1 MLFVCT
7 CYVHLA
13 IVMQMLNVAH
23 RKELI
28 WREKQNNTLYNRLT
42 LKFIYKIKW
51 CRPGSVTLKMM
62 SLGIVTK

>member
-1 MLFVCT
+1 MFT
-7 CYVHLA
+7 HVHLA

-28 WREKQNNTLYNRLT
+28 YREKQNTLYNRLT

>member
-1 MLFVCT
+1 M
-7 CYVHLA
+7 HLA
-13 IVMQMLNVAH
+13 TVMQMLNVAH
-23 RKELI
+23 RKELERK
-28 WREKQNNTLYNRLT
+28 REKQNNTLYNRLT